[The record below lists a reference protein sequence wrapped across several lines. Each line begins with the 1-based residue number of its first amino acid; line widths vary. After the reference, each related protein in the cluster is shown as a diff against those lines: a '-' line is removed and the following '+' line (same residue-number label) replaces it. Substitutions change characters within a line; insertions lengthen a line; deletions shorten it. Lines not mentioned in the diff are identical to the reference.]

1 MVKKFSRFK
10 SLFTYIMVM
19 TTLLLGGV
27 VYSPSYGFAQAG
39 TSADFSA
46 GVAKV
51 SLSPTQSQLA
61 GKKLYMGGYGGYMSR
76 GPAEGVSN
84 DGIYARALAV
94 KSGQDSLVFLTID
107 TTVIGNVILD
117 AIRQGASS
125 QTGIPEDH
133 IVISATHT
141 HAGPD
146 LNGLWG
152 GVPADYKQL
161 FIENSIKAVVK
172 ATNQMKHAT
181 IRKGSTTVPQELVKN
196 RRGLGYTD
204 HALGI
209 LQVQSGNKTL
219 ATLVNF
225 AAHPVVL
232 RDDNKLLSSDFVGS
246 LEKEIE
252 SEYGGTAMFV
262 NGAQGD
268 VEPNV
273 NWKVPVSE
281 QYTLA
286 KDYGQSLSKYVFEAI
301 EKSKTV
307 PPGIAFQ
314 TQNVTFPVE
323 NPSFIFAK
331 NMGLF
336 NGYAAMRQ
344 EGLQYFFDSKISR
357 ITLGK
362 GKNAVEMVTLPGE
375 AVTNLGLNI
384 RDLMPGN
391 HKLLLGL
398 THDTLGYL
406 IPESEWSTT
415 AYEETVSLGRKA
427 GDIVRR
433 TIEGLY

>member
-1 MVKKFSRFK
+1 
-10 SLFTYIMVM
+10 M

-51 SLSPTQSQLA
+51 SLSPTQSQLD
-61 GKKLYMGGYGGYMSR
+61 GKKLYMGGYGGYKTR

-152 GVPADYKQL
+152 GVPADYKQM
-161 FIENSIKAVVK
+161 FIENSIKAVVQ
-172 ATNQMKHAT
+172 ATGQMKHAT
-181 IRKGSTTVPQELVKN
+181 IITGSTTVPQELVKN

-204 HALGI
+204 RELGI
-209 LQVQSGNKTL
+209 LQVQTGNKTL

-225 AAHPVVL
+225 AVHPVVL

-246 LEKEIE
+246 FEKEIE
-252 SEYGGTAMFV
+252 SKYGGTALFV
-262 NGAQGD
+262 NGDQGD

-273 NWKVPVSE
+273 NWEIPVSE
-281 QYTLA
+281 QYKLA
-286 KDYGQSLSKYVFEAI
+286 KNYGQALSKYVFEAVQ
-301 EKSKTV
+301 KSKTV
-307 PPGIAFQ
+307 SQGIAFQ

-323 NPSFIFAK
+323 NLSFIFAK
-331 NMGLF
+331 NIGLF

-344 EGLQYFFDSKISR
+344 EGLQYYFDSRISR

-384 RDLMPGN
+384 RDLMPGD

-415 AYEETVSLGRKA
+415 GYEETVSLGREA